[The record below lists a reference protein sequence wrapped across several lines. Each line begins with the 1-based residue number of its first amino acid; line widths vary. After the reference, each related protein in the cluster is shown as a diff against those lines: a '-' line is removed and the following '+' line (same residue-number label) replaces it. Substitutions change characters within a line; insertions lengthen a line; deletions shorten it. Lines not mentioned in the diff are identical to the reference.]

1 MRESTSPYE
10 YIEIKSE
17 RKPLSIKY
25 KERAREREIVIKG
38 RRSTE
43 MEDIQ
48 LLTPQI
54 SSFTLGDDVDGLWM
68 TAFLVDGVSAVD
80 LFISMY
86 SCI

>member
-25 KERAREREIVIKG
+25 KERAREREIVIKW

-43 MEDIQ
+43 MED
-48 LLTPQI
+48 TN
-54 SSFTLGDDVDGLWM
+54 S
-68 TAFLVDGVSAVD
+68 
-80 LFISMY
+80 
-86 SCI
+86 